1 MACCMRSLTN
11 ISPRPQGTI
20 TLVVP
25 KQTVTFIVSQRRLQY
40 NGRGDGNATRR
51 SEGDAQSLS
60 TALLGRGPGR
70 KLTTIHRTKSTADA
84 MTCRPVIRR
93 QRRCLRRYVPRSFGY
108 WHGFSAD
115 DDPTVFEGGRYGI
128 IARKRTAAFEH
139 HQRRTGQKRHWSPP
153 LP

>member
-40 NGRGDGNATRR
+40 NGRGDGNVTRR
-51 SEGDAQSLS
+51 SEEDAQSLS

-93 QRRCLRRYVPRSFGY
+93 QRRCVPRSFGY
-108 WHGFSAD
+108 RRAFSAD
-115 DDPTVFEGGRYGI
+115 DDRTVFEGGRYGI

-139 HQRRTGQKRHWSPP
+139 HQQKRHWSPP